1 MMLYL
6 REGRFPK
13 FILDKPELARKH
25 LGGGYDI
32 KTRWSDAEVNLM
44 GVYGKTDSF
53 SRYQVQLERSI
64 LYHNNVST
72 DNTTIINLIE
82 ERL

>member
-1 MMLYL
+1 MRVVIVYSNNLKSEAQSL
-6 REGRFPK
+6 K
-13 FILDKPELARKH
+13 N
-25 LGGGYDI
+25 DI
-32 KTRWSDAEVNLM
+32 KNKWSDAEVNLM

-64 LYHNNVST
+64 LYHDNVST

>member
-1 MMLYL
+1 MRVVIVYSNNLKSEEQSL
-6 REGRFPK
+6 K
-13 FILDKPELARKH
+13 D
-25 LGGGYDI
+25 DI

>member
-1 MMLYL
+1 MRVVIVYSNNLKSEAQSL
-6 REGRFPK
+6 K
-13 FILDKPELARKH
+13 D
-25 LGGGYDI
+25 DI
-32 KTRWSDAEVNLM
+32 KTKLSDAEVNLM

>member
-1 MMLYL
+1 MRVVIVYSNNLKSEAQSL
-6 REGRFPK
+6 K
-13 FILDKPELARKH
+13 D
-25 LGGGYDI
+25 DI

-53 SRYQVQLERSI
+53 SRYQVQLERSR

>member
-1 MMLYL
+1 MRVVIVYSNNLKSEAQSL
-6 REGRFPK
+6 K
-13 FILDKPELARKH
+13 D
-25 LGGGYDI
+25 DI

-64 LYHNNVST
+64 L
-72 DNTTIINLIE
+72 
-82 ERL
+82 

>member
-1 MMLYL
+1 MIVVIVYSNNLKSEAQSL
-6 REGRFPK
+6 K
-13 FILDKPELARKH
+13 D
-25 LGGGYDI
+25 DI

>member
-1 MMLYL
+1 MRVVIVYSNNLKSEAQSL
-6 REGRFPK
+6 K
-13 FILDKPELARKH
+13 N
-25 LGGGYDI
+25 DI
-32 KTRWSDAEVNLM
+32 KNKWSNAEVNLM

-64 LYHNNVST
+64 LYHDNVSA

-82 ERL
+82 ERV

>member
-1 MMLYL
+1 MRVVIVYSNNLKSEAQSL
-6 REGRFPK
+6 K
-13 FILDKPELARKH
+13 D
-25 LGGGYDI
+25 DI

-44 GVYGKTDSF
+44 GVYGKPDSF

>member
-1 MMLYL
+1 MRVVIVYSNNLKSEAQSL
-6 REGRFPK
+6 K
-13 FILDKPELARKH
+13 D
-25 LGGGYDI
+25 DI

-64 LYHNNVST
+64 LYHNKVST

>member
-1 MMLYL
+1 MRVVIVYSNNLKSEAQSL
-6 REGRFPK
+6 K
-13 FILDKPELARKH
+13 D
-25 LGGGYDI
+25 DI
-32 KTRWSDAEVNLM
+32 KTRWPDAEVNLM

>member
-1 MMLYL
+1 MRVVIVYSNNLKSEAQSL
-6 REGRFPK
+6 K
-13 FILDKPELARKH
+13 D
-25 LGGGYDI
+25 DI
-32 KTRWSDAEVNLM
+32 KTKWSDAEVNLM

-64 LYHNNVST
+64 LYHDNVST

>member
-1 MMLYL
+1 MRVVIVYSDNLKSEAQSL
-6 REGRFPK
+6 K
-13 FILDKPELARKH
+13 D
-25 LGGGYDI
+25 DI

>member
-1 MMLYL
+1 MRVVIVYSNNLKSEAQSL
-6 REGRFPK
+6 K
-13 FILDKPELARKH
+13 D
-25 LGGGYDI
+25 DI

-64 LYHNNVST
+64 LYHDNVST

-82 ERL
+82 ERV

>member
-1 MMLYL
+1 MRVVIVYSNNLKSEAQSL
-6 REGRFPK
+6 K
-13 FILDKPELARKH
+13 N
-25 LGGGYDI
+25 DI
-32 KTRWSDAEVNLM
+32 KNKWSDAEVNLM

-64 LYHNNVST
+64 LYHDNVSA

-82 ERL
+82 ERV

>member
-1 MMLYL
+1 MRVVIVYSNNLKSEAQSL
-6 REGRFPK
+6 K
-13 FILDKPELARKH
+13 D
-25 LGGGYDI
+25 DI
-32 KTRWSDAEVNLM
+32 KTKWSDAEVNLM

>member
-1 MMLYL
+1 MYIVYSNNLKSEAQSL
-6 REGRFPK
+6 K
-13 FILDKPELARKH
+13 N
-25 LGGGYDI
+25 DI
-32 KTRWSDAEVNLM
+32 KNKWSDAEVNLM

-64 LYHNNVST
+64 LYHDNVST

-82 ERL
+82 ERV

>member
-32 KTRWSDAEVNLM
+32 KTRWFDTNLKEVLYPKNT
-44 GVYGKTDSF
+44 GRYGYYTEIVGQNGD
-53 SRYQVQLERSI
+53 I
-64 LYHNNVST
+64 LKKSGTLLCTSN
-72 DNTTIINLIE
+72 DWKA
-82 ERL
+82 

>member
-1 MMLYL
+1 MRVVIVYSNNLKSEAQSL
-6 REGRFPK
+6 K
-13 FILDKPELARKH
+13 D
-25 LGGGYDI
+25 DI

>member
-1 MMLYL
+1 MRVVIVYSNNLKSEAQSL
-6 REGRFPK
+6 K
-13 FILDKPELARKH
+13 D
-25 LGGGYDI
+25 DI
-32 KTRWSDAEVNLM
+32 KTKWSDAEVNLM

-64 LYHNNVST
+64 LYNNNVST

>member
-1 MMLYL
+1 MRVVIVYSNNLKSEAQSL
-6 REGRFPK
+6 K
-13 FILDKPELARKH
+13 D
-25 LGGGYDI
+25 DI

-82 ERL
+82 DRL

>member
-1 MMLYL
+1 MRVVIVYSNNLKSEAQSL
-6 REGRFPK
+6 K
-13 FILDKPELARKH
+13 D
-25 LGGGYDI
+25 DI
-32 KTRWSDAEVNLM
+32 KTKWSDAEVNLM

-64 LYHNNVST
+64 LYHDNVSA

-82 ERL
+82 ERV

>member
-1 MMLYL
+1 MRVVIVYSNNLKSEAQSL
-6 REGRFPK
+6 K
-13 FILDKPELARKH
+13 D
-25 LGGGYDI
+25 DI
-32 KTRWSDAEVNLM
+32 KNKWSNAEVNLM

-64 LYHNNVST
+64 LYHDNVST
-72 DNTTIINLIE
+72 DNTKIINLIE

>member
-1 MMLYL
+1 MRVVIVYSNNLKSEAQSL
-6 REGRFPK
+6 K
-13 FILDKPELARKH
+13 N
-25 LGGGYDI
+25 DI
-32 KTRWSDAEVNLM
+32 KNKWSDAEVNLM

-64 LYHNNVST
+64 LYHDNVST

-82 ERL
+82 ERV

>member
-1 MMLYL
+1 MRVVIVYSNNFKSEAQSL
-6 REGRFPK
+6 K
-13 FILDKPELARKH
+13 D
-25 LGGGYDI
+25 DI